1 MSSRWFTLALVDSD
15 RVFRDPNSSN
25 TQALVN
31 PRFPGR
37 VIPSHQNTLAWILD
51 SSTRLIV
58 VQVDWVKNREGLFE
72 KTNKSFYKLGGGR
85 TRPKANMDINLM
97 ELGV

>member
-1 MSSRWFTLALVDSD
+1 MTHADSD
-15 RVFRDPNSSN
+15 RVFRDPSNSN

-37 VIPSHQNTLAWILD
+37 AIPPQQNTLTGILD

-58 VQVDWVKNREGLFE
+58 VQVDWIKNSEGSFE

-85 TRPKANMDINLM
+85 ARPKANMDINLM
-97 ELGV
+97 ELGM